1 MSFFCFVF
9 ERVFIQADVK
19 RSFTNVYHNN
29 RKVLEDFTSQLTHS
43 IVVDYRSSL
52 NQHLK
57 RGPKTNN
64 LPDNREPWNQV
75 QLNWHLTTIRAAAF
89 GKQLDPF
96 LSPTRM
102 QLEPWSVQIR
112 MLLQLIV
119 AQRLKYQATKKSYI
133 LNSHSVVLILR
144 GYLLCYKRPLR
155 FQQKT
160 NRAWRQISF
169 DDIQRKRPS
178 I

>member
-1 MSFFCFVF
+1 MRFYSQSEHFIFIDLSFTTPGPWTYTNHTSIISFYKRTSMLIQICHFFFVF

-19 RSFTNVYHNN
+19 RSFTKVYHNN
-29 RKVLEDFTSQLTHS
+29 RKVLEDFKSQLTHS

-75 QLNWHLTTIRAAAF
+75 QLDWHLTTIRAAAF

-102 QLEPWSVQIR
+102 QLEPRPVQIR

-119 AQRLKYQATKKSYI
+119 A
-133 LNSHSVVLILR
+133 
-144 GYLLCYKRPLR
+144 
-155 FQQKT
+155 
-160 NRAWRQISF
+160 
-169 DDIQRKRPS
+169 
-178 I
+178 